1 MSNRIH
7 ELAKELQVSSK
18 EIIDVLTQQKIEVKS
33 PLSAVDDYAV
43 ALIRKTFRPSTQSD
57 SDSDDDSDAK
67 EKKGGGSLMYIPPR
81 KRKKKRPVP
90 HFPGSP
96 AMERLE
102 AIENAETSPSP
113 EIGLE
118 TTVHTQ
124 RVEHAEKTIGQ
135 PVEPIFVQESPL
147 AGEATPLVAP
157 QTPSEAHPTRERRI
171 FVQHKPRP
179 DSERTAGQHKPRPN
193 GERTVSQYKP
203 RPDGERTFTPHKPR
217 PDGERTFTPNKPRP
231 DGERTFTPHKPR
243 PEGEKKTDAERT
255 VSSHEPRK
263 PFKED
268 FKRRD
273 RDQERKAPRENEQGA
288 ARKPFVRSSSSQRPL
303 SAEQR
308 AKDQRRP
315 QEGAVEQS
323 GDAKTLAGKRHSKF
337 RPDEAAQKRKDE
349 HHAKGE
355 VTKHGKKPERPLS
368 VEELAEKQ
376 RRDKLA
382 AKHGNRNERTGQKRG
397 TDVEEERDFRD
408 FFPRSSRPTTRRKSA
423 AKAAQKAQKAAV
435 ALRAQQAAELERSK
449 VLNIHEMTTV
459 KELAEK
465 MNIAPAKIIAH
476 LMTSGIMANVNQVL
490 DPEAAVSLA
499 QHFGFEVNT
508 VSLEEE
514 IELQDE
520 IVDVSKLQPR
530 PPVVTIMGHVDHGK
544 TTLLDAIRESK
555 ITDTEFGG
563 ITQHIGAYAVEI
575 RGQRIVF
582 LDTPGHE
589 AFTAMRA
596 RGAKATDAVVLV
608 VAADDGIMPQ
618 TIEAIDHARAAKVPI
633 IVAINKIDVPGS
645 NPDRV
650 MQELTKYGLTPED
663 WGGDTICVKVSAK
676 QRTNLDDLL
685 EMILLQAE
693 ILELKA
699 DPERL
704 ARGVIVEALLDKGRG
719 PVATVLVQKG
729 TLRVGDP
736 FVVGSDYGKVRAML
750 DDFGNRVEEA
760 GPSTPV
766 EVLGLAGVPTAGDA
780 FIVVD
785 SERKARQISESR
797 KEEQQKIEFSR
808 TAKITLEGLHHH
820 LKEGQTQELRIVI
833 KADVHGS
840 VEALTTSLEKLS
852 TEQVRLQVIHGGV
865 GAINESDVI
874 LASASN
880 AIILGFNVKPVVK
893 ALDMAEKE
901 QIDVRLYNVIYQA
914 IDDVKKAM
922 EGLLAPVYNEVQ
934 IGQAQVMALF
944 SLPRGGTVAGCRVLD
959 GKITRNAIIRQF
971 RNNAEI
977 FKGSIASLRR
987 VKDDVREVLT
997 GFECGIRLEGRND
1010 VKEGDILRAFTTE
1023 KVTIT
1028 LEEAA
1033 ARSRK
1038 E

>member
-7 ELAKELQVSSK
+7 ELAKELQISSK
-18 EIIDVLTQQKIEVKS
+18 EIIDVLTQHKIDVKNS
-33 PLSAVDDYAV
+33 LSAVDDRAV
-43 ALIRKTFRPSTQSD
+43 ALIRKTFRKPAPPD
-57 SDSDDDSDAK
+57 NRLEDDESAENK
-67 EKKGGGSLMYIPPR
+67 EKKAAGLTFIPPR
-81 KRKKKRPVP
+81 KRKKKRPIP
-90 HFPGSP
+90 HFPG
-96 AMERLE
+96 AAIMERSDDVDETESFLTPEFAAERIVEKAEPSQRE
-102 AIENAETSPSP
+102 AQSETMGGQPIATSPIVE
-113 EIGLE
+113 EIP
-118 TTVHTQ
+118 
-124 RVEHAEKTIGQ
+124 
-135 PVEPIFVQESPL
+135 PVI
-147 AGEATPLVAP
+147 EATPPPIIP
-157 QTPSEAHPTRERRI
+157 QTPPQTQPARERRI
-171 FVQHKPRP
+171 FVQHKPR
-179 DSERTAGQHKPRPN
+179 SEGEKPFSHHKPRPN
-193 GERTVSQYKP
+193 GEK
-203 RPDGERTFTPHKPR
+203 RP
-217 PDGERTFTPNKPRP
+217 
-231 DGERTFTPHKPR
+231 
-243 PEGEKKTDAERT
+243 DAER
-255 VSSHEPRK
+255 VAAGRESKR
-263 PFKED
+263 PFREE
-268 FKRRD
+268 FKQRD
-273 RDQERKAPRENEQGA
+273 RNFERKGPRDNEEGS
-288 ARKPFVRSSSSQRPL
+288 ARKPFVRPTSSQRPSPADQRGKDGRPPL
-303 SAEQR
+303 EQR
-308 AKDQRRP
+308 VGGQDK
-315 QEGAVEQS
+315 
-323 GDAKTLAGKRHSKF
+323 DAKALVAKRHSKF
-337 RPDEAAQKRKDE
+337 RSDEGGQKRKEE
-349 HHAKGE
+349 HQAKGE
-355 VTKHGKKPERPLS
+355 TLKHGKKMERPAPLGELS
-368 VEELAEKQ
+368 EKP
-376 RRDKLA
+376 RRDKGA
-382 AKHGNRNERTGQKRG
+382 AKHVNRNERPGQKRA
-397 TDVEEERDFRD
+397 TEIDDERDFQD
-408 FFPRSSRPTTRRKSA
+408 FFPRTSRPAVRRKSA
-423 AKAAQKAQKAAV
+423 AKAAQKAQKAAE
-435 ALRAQQAAELERSK
+435 ALRAQQAAEAERSK

-465 MNIAPAKIIAH
+465 MNIPPSKIIAH

-490 DPEAAVSLA
+490 DPEAATSLA

-520 IVDVSKLQPR
+520 IVDVTKLEPR
-530 PPVVTIMGHVDHGK
+530 SPVVTIMGHVDHGK

-555 ITDTEFGG
+555 ITDSEFGG
-563 ITQHIGAYAVEI
+563 ITQHIGAYSVEVN
-575 RGQRIVF
+575 GQRIVF

-633 IVAINKIDVPGS
+633 IVAINKIDVPGA

-650 MQELTKYGLTPED
+650 MQELTKYGLTPEE

-676 QRTNLDDLL
+676 KRTNLDDLL

-699 DPERL
+699 DPYRL

-736 FVVGSDYGKVRAML
+736 FVVGQFYGRVRAML
-750 DDFGNRVEEA
+750 DDLGNRVEEA

-785 SERKARQISESR
+785 SERKARQIAESR

-820 LKEGQTQELRIVI
+820 IKEGETQELRIVI

-840 VEALTTSLEKLS
+840 VEALTASLEKLS

-922 EGLLAPVYNEVQ
+922 EGLLAPIYTEVQ
-934 IGQAQVMALF
+934 IGQAQVVALF
-944 SLPRGGTVAGCRVLD
+944 NLPRGGTVAGCRVLD

-977 FKGSIASLRR
+977 FKGTIASLRR
-987 VKDDVREVLT
+987 VKDDVREVLA

-1010 VKEGDILRAFTTE
+1010 VKEGDILRAFTME
-1023 KVTIT
+1023 KMTIT

>member
-18 EIIDVLTQQKIEVKS
+18 EIIDVLTQQKIDVKNS
-33 PLSAVDDYAV
+33 LSAIDDAAV
-43 ALIRKTFRPSTQSD
+43 ALIRKTFRKSTPVESASEESD
-57 SDSDDDSDAK
+57 SDSK
-67 EKKGGGSLMYIPPR
+67 EKKGGGLLFIPPR
-81 KRKKKRPVP
+81 KRKKKRPMP

-96 AMERLE
+96 AMERADE
-102 AIENAETSPSP
+102 AEDAESSLMP
-113 EIGLE
+113 EFSSDAASE
-118 TTVHTQ
+118 PFVQPQ
-124 RVEHAEKTIGQ
+124 RVEHAEKPI
-135 PVEPIFVQESPL
+135 EPISEQPRIQESTP
-147 AGEATPLVAP
+147 AIKVTPTATPQA
-157 QTPSEAHPTRERRI
+157 PSETQPARERRI

-179 DSERTAGQHKPRPN
+179 E
-193 GERTVSQYKP
+193 GERPFV
-203 RPDGERTFTPHKPR
+203 H
-217 PDGERTFTPNKPRP
+217 
-231 DGERTFTPHKPR
+231 HKPR
-243 PEGEKKTDAERT
+243 PEGERAFGQ
-255 VSSHEPRK
+255 RK
-263 PFKED
+263 PRPDEEKRPDRDARKPQREE

-273 RDQERKAPRENEQGA
+273 RDQERKPARENEQGG
-288 ARKPFVRSSSSQRPL
+288 ARKSFVRPSSSQRP
-303 SAEQR
+303 SVSDQR
-308 AKDQRRP
+308 GKDQRRP
-315 QEGAVEQS
+315 QEGAGDQS
-323 GDAKTLAGKRHSKF
+323 SEAKALAAKRHSKF
-337 RPDEAAQKRKDE
+337 RADEGAQKRKDE

-355 VTKHGKKPERPLS
+355 ATKHGKKPERSMPL
-368 VEELAEKQ
+368 EELGEKQ
-376 RRDKLA
+376 RRDKVA

-397 TDVEEERDFRD
+397 AEVEEDRDFQE
-408 FFPRSSRPTTRRKSA
+408 FFPRTSRPAVRRKSA
-423 AKAAQKAQKAAV
+423 AKAAQKAQKAAE
-435 ALRAQQAAELERSK
+435 ALRAQQAAEAERSK
-449 VLNIHEMTTV
+449 ILNIHEMTTV

-465 MNIAPAKIIAH
+465 MNIPPSKIIAH

-490 DPEAAVSLA
+490 DPEAATSLA
-499 QHFGFEVNT
+499 QHFGFEVNA

-520 IVDVSKLQPR
+520 IVDVSKLRPR

-575 RGQRIVF
+575 NGQRIVF

-596 RGAKATDAVVLV
+596 RGAKATDEVVLV

-633 IVAINKIDVPGS
+633 IVAINKIDVPGA

-650 MQELTKYGLTPED
+650 MQELTKYGLTPEE

-676 QRTNLDDLL
+676 KRTNLDDLL

-699 DPERL
+699 DPYRL

-736 FVVGSDYGKVRAML
+736 FVVGSYYGRVRAML
-750 DDFGNRVEEA
+750 DDVGNRVEEA

-785 SERKARQISESR
+785 SERKARQIAESR
-797 KEEQQKIEFSR
+797 QEAQQKIEFSR

-820 LKEGQTQELRIVI
+820 IKEGETQELRIVI

-840 VEALTTSLEKLS
+840 VEALTASLEKLS

-893 ALDMAEKE
+893 AMDMAEKE

-922 EGLLAPVYNEVQ
+922 EGLLAPVYTEVQ

-944 SLPRGGTVAGCRVLD
+944 NLPRGGTVAGCRVLD

-971 RNNAEI
+971 RNNTEI
-977 FKGSIASLRR
+977 FKGTIASLRR
-987 VKDDVREVLT
+987 VKDDVREVLA

-1010 VKEGDILRAFTTE
+1010 VKEGDILRAFATE

-1033 ARSRK
+1033 ARARK